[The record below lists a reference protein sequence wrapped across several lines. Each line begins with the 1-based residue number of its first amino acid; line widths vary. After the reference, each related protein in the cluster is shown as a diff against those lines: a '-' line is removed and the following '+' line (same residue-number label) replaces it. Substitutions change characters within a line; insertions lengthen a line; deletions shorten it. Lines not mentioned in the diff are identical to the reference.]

1 MFEKVA
7 WIAAIALLPL
17 SMAFAADPLPI
28 GQIKNAAGPV
38 SVTHAGAVRSTKAG
52 DSVFLN
58 DEVATGSEGTI
69 GLTLNDGT
77 TLSLGPDSRMTLDDF
92 VYDPGHDQAGMK
104 VGILQGSLAYVS
116 GRIASLSPQNVT
128 VRTPMATIGIRGT
141 KFVVKA
147 QED

>member
-1 MFEKVA
+1 MFKKVV
-7 WIAAIALLPL
+7 WIAAIAILPL
-17 SMAFAADPLPI
+17 SQTFAADPLPI

-38 SVTHAGAVRSTKAG
+38 SVVHAGAVRSTKAG

-58 DEVATGSEGTI
+58 DEVATGSDATI

-104 VGILQGSLAYVS
+104 VGILQGTLAYVS
-116 GRIASLSPQNVT
+116 GRIAALAPQKVA
-128 VRTPMATIGIRGT
+128 VQTPTAVIGIRGT